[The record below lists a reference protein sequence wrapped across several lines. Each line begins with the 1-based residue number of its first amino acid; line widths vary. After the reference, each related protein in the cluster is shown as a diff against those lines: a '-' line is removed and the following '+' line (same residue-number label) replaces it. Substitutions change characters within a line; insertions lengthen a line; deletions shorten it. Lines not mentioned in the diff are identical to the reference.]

1 MVFTAMADG
10 NECVPAYST
19 DGKCPVRRGIRNV
32 AVAVL
37 VAAVAAAAGGTGSA
51 PRASAAEDGDWT
63 TYHHDNA
70 RSGVAAGLA
79 ALGTLSRAW
88 SATLDGAVYG
98 QPLAVA
104 DRVFAATE
112 NDTVYALDA
121 ATGAVAW
128 STHVGTP
135 VRRSSLPCGNIDPL
149 GITSTMVY
157 DPATN
162 LLFALAERTG
172 PEHVLV
178 SIDATTGQVS
188 AERAAEPPRGDPA
201 AHQQRA
207 ALNLLGDRVYI
218 AYGGLAG
225 DCANYI
231 GSVVSLP
238 TTGTGPA
245 TSYAVPTTREA
256 GIWAPGGA
264 TVVDGNLLYAVG
276 NGESTSG
283 EYDGSDSVVALS
295 PDLQLADRFAPSSWA
310 ADNAADL
317 DLGSMTPALVGS
329 YVYADGK
336 RGTGYTLRSGA
347 LGGIGGQVAQATVCR
362 AYGGAAVDGD
372 TVYVPCADGP
382 RAVQIGSAGEIQVL
396 WRGPATAKGSPVVGG
411 GAVWVVDYDGGT
423 LFALD
428 PATGSVRQQI
438 SVGVCPHFA
447 SPTLAHD
454 RAYVGTTSG
463 VVAIAGA

>member
-1 MVFTAMADG
+1 M
-10 NECVPAYST
+10 
-19 DGKCPVRRGIRNV
+19 RRGIRSV
-32 AVAVL
+32 AVAAL
-37 VAAVAAAAGGTGSA
+37 TTAVAATAPA
-51 PRASAAEDGDWT
+51 PRASAAVDGDWT
-63 TYHHDNA
+63 TYHRDNA

-79 ALGTLSRAW
+79 PLGTLSRAW
-88 SATLDGAVYG
+88 TATLDGAVYG
-98 QPLAVA
+98 QPLAVG
-104 DRVFAATE
+104 DRIFAATE

-121 ATGAVAW
+121 STGAVVW

-135 VRRSSLPCGNIDPL
+135 VPRSSLPCGNIDPL

-157 DPATN
+157 DPETG

-178 SIDATTGQVS
+178 SIDAATGQVS
-188 AERAAEPPRGDPA
+188 EERAAEPPRGDVI

-207 ALNLLGDRVYI
+207 ALNLLDDRVYI

-238 TTGTGPA
+238 TTGPA
-245 TSYAVPTTREA
+245 ALDSYAVPTTREA

-264 TVVDGNLLYAVG
+264 TVVGDNLLYAVG

-283 EYDGSDSVVALS
+283 AYDGSDSVLALS
-295 PDLQLADRFAPSSWA
+295 PDLQLTDRFAPSTWA
-310 ADNAADL
+310 ADNASDL

-336 RGTGYTLRSGA
+336 RGTAYTMRSGS

-362 AYGGAAVDGD
+362 AYGGAAVDAD
-372 TVYVPCADGP
+372 TVYAPCSDGP
-382 RAVQIGSAGEIQVL
+382 RAVRIDSAGGMQVL
-396 WRGPATAKGSPVVGG
+396 WRGPSTAKGSPVVGG

-438 SVGVCPHFA
+438 SVGVCPHFT
-447 SPTLAHD
+447 SPTLAND
-454 RAYVGTTSG
+454 RAYVGTTTG
-463 VVAIAGA
+463 VVAVAGA

>member
-1 MVFTAMADG
+1 MVFAAATDG

-19 DGKCPVRRGIRNV
+19 DGGCPMRRGIRNV
-32 AVAVL
+32 AVAAL
-37 VAAVAAAAGGTGSA
+37 VGAVAAATAGTGPA
-51 PRASAAEDGDWT
+51 PRASAAEGGDWT
-63 TYHHDNA
+63 PYHPDNA

-79 ALGTLSRAW
+79 PLGTLSRAW
-88 SATLDGAVYG
+88 SAPLDGAVYG
-98 QPLAVA
+98 QPLAVG

-112 NDTVYALDA
+112 NNTVYALDA
-121 ATGAVAW
+121 DTGAVAW

-135 VRRSSLPCGNIDPL
+135 VRRASLPCGNIDPL

-157 DPATN
+157 DPETG

-178 SIDATTGQVS
+178 SIDAATGQVS
-188 AERAAEPPRGDPA
+188 EERAAEPPRGDVI

-207 ALNLLGDRVYI
+207 ALNLLDDRVYI

-238 TTGTGPA
+238 TTGPA
-245 TSYAVPTTREA
+245 APVSYAVPTTREA

-264 TVVDGNLLYAVG
+264 TVAGDNLLYAVG

-283 EYDGSDSVVALS
+283 AYDGSDSVVALS
-295 PDLQLADRFAPSSWA
+295 PDLQLADRFAPSTWA

-329 YVYADGK
+329 YVYTDGK
-336 RGTGYTLRSGA
+336 RGTGYTLRSDG
-347 LGGIGGQVAQATVCR
+347 LGGIGGQVAKATVCR

-382 RAVQIGSAGEIQVL
+382 RAVGIGSAGEIQVL